1 MSYKKANSDIKKSGS
16 KSKSSKKR
24 KTNKT
29 QMNFSFGLA
38 LATLLLIFG
47 YFIQSFLHI
56 RNQGVLVIAIDRL
69 QEKVESP
76 EPKD

>member
-1 MSYKKANSDIKKSGS
+1 MSCKKANRDIKKSGS
-16 KSKSSKKR
+16 KNKSAKKR
-24 KTNKT
+24 KANKT